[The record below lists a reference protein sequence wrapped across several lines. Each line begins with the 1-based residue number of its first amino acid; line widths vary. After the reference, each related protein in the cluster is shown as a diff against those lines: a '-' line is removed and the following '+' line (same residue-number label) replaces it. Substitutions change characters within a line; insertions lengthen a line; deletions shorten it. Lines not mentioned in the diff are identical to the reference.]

1 MLIVKKGPI
10 QLAIVI
16 AFTLIL
22 TCGGCIEGESDS
34 DDNTPS
40 GDNSSCSAEI
50 LEDKPVDFQNTWQ
63 PDVTVS
69 IYQYDLAC
77 EDAVFGNPSD
87 IAFSLGSPGADPD
100 AHLLLPQGE
109 YSVCIDWWSVD
120 DSTYYYKLY
129 GSLPDDPFFV
139 LNENSNETVPL
150 KMSVEPGW
158 PVDGPGRCPAPVD
171 ISVGG
176 GGENN
181 ASSDESD
188 VYLIGNHGEL
198 AVYNP
203 TEQQIADADITI
215 SGSLS
220 SLLISWKL
228 QNVISVF
235 VAAGDAAS
243 IVYGIIGSSDGF
255 GGNFTISSPL
265 EYGNYSVA
273 NTERTANQFP
283 APALVAGEDYNI
295 TVATSDGKTS
305 YIGFSISN

>member
-1 MLIVKKGPI
+1 M
-10 QLAIVI
+10 
-16 AFTLIL
+16 
-22 TCGGCIEGESDS
+22 
-34 DDNTPS
+34 
-40 GDNSSCSAEI
+40 
-50 LEDKPVDFQNTWQ
+50 
-63 PDVTVS
+63 
-69 IYQYDLAC
+69 
-77 EDAVFGNPSD
+77 
-87 IAFSLGSPGADPD
+87 
-100 AHLLLPQGE
+100 PQGE
-109 YSVCIDWWSVD
+109 YSVCIDWWSTD

-176 GGENN
+176 GVENN

-228 QNVISVF
+228 QNVISIF
-235 VAAGDAAS
+235 VAAGDAAA

-255 GGNFTISSPL
+255 GGNFTISSPI
-265 EYGNYSVA
+265 EYGDYSIA
-273 NTERTANQFP
+273 NTERTASQFP
-283 APALVAGEDYNI
+283 APALVARVPEHHRGPLR
-295 TVATSDGKTS
+295 
-305 YIGFSISN
+305 